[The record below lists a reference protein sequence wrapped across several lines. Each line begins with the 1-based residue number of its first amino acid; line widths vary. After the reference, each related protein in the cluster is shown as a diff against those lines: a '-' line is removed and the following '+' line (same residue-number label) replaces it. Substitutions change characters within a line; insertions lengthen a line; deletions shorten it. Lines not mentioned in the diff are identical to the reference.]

1 MADLLTAVGTEI
13 ASDRA
18 SFQRYYEEAGPDY
31 AAWSAEF
38 NMHFG
43 FFRWGMNPF
52 RREAMLE
59 QMNQEILFRLHLA
72 PQSQDGF
79 AAHVP
84 LRILDM
90 GCGLGATLRSFARRL
105 PQADLHGITLIP
117 WQVEQGRLLN
127 SSSPEAGRIALELGD
142 YQQTRFPS
150 NSFDAV
156 YAIESSCYANGA
168 SKSAFIQESHRLLRP
183 GGRIVIADGF
193 IGPGKLRGPQKRIFR
208 TLCECWAIDT
218 LGDVEKFAR
227 EMERVGFRDI
237 VVEQMQARVTPSVIH
252 VPWVTLKF
260 LLTGVVFGERK
271 MTRARW
277 NNVLAPILLP
287 LVGFPLGPMAY
298 YIVSATRAEGEL

>member
-1 MADLLTAVGTEI
+1 MADLLTALAMES

-18 SFQRYYEEAGPDY
+18 GFQRYYEEAGPDY
-31 AAWSAEF
+31 AAWSAAF

-52 RREAMLE
+52 KREAMLE
-59 QMNQEILFRLHLA
+59 QMNQEILRRLHLA
-72 PQSQDGF
+72 TESQAG
-79 AAHVP
+79 VP
-84 LRILDM
+84 VRILDM

-105 PQADLHGITLIP
+105 PQADLLGITLIP

-127 SSSPEAGRIALELGD
+127 QSRPESERIALELGD
-142 YQQTRFPS
+142 YEHTKFPS

-168 SKSAFIQESHRLLRP
+168 NKSALLQESHRLLRP
-183 GGRIVIADGF
+183 GGRIVVADGF
-193 IGPGKLRGPQKRIFR
+193 IGPGKLRGPQKRIFS
-208 TLCECWAIDT
+208 TLCDCWAIDT
-218 LGDVEKFAR
+218 LGEVDKFTR
-227 EMERVGFRDI
+227 EMKRVGFQDI
-237 VVEQMQARVTPSVIH
+237 VVEQIQGRVMPSVLH

-260 LLTGVVFGERK
+260 LLTSVVFGERK

-298 YIVSATRAEGEL
+298 YIVSATRTGGRI